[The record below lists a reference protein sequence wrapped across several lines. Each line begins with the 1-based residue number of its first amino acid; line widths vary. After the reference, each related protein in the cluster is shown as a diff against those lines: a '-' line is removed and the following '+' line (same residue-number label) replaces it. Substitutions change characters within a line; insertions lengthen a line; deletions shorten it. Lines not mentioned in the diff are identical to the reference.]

1 MSKYNEFEGF
11 MQAVIN
17 EADRKCRSRHG
28 KPLTEAFHVSLNTA
42 KVVSDIIG
50 KGWWVLVAL
59 VSILVLGTFGFG
71 AALIAFCASPA
82 GIIVLGVL
90 GYYGYDGVKK
100 LYKERVLPI
109 AVKET
114 GETYK
119 SEFNNHKNE
128 LSYVDRM
135 IDRASD
141 TLLNKAIGR

>member
-28 KPLTEAFHVSLNTA
+28 KPLAEAFHVSLSTA
-42 KVVSDIIG
+42 QYVNEIIE

-59 VSILVLGTFGFG
+59 VSILVLGSFGFA

-82 GIIVLGVL
+82 GVIVLGVL
-90 GYYGYDGVKK
+90 GYYGYDGIKK
-100 LYKERVLPI
+100 MYKERVLPI

-114 GETYK
+114 GESYK

-128 LSYVDRM
+128 SSYIDRM

-141 TLLNKAIGR
+141 TLLHKAIGR